1 VESEVARILSIAH
14 GKKMPADAA
23 PFAIE
28 RPEPADSATA
38 KQRQTSSREEP
49 PSLNSF
55 CTCASVRQAARAVTQ
70 FFEEVLSPSGVT
82 ISQFII
88 LRTIHQLAPV
98 SQCRLSEKMV
108 IATET
113 LSRRLALMRRLGW
126 LEIQP
131 GRNRRERLYR
141 LTESGKKKFEN
152 ALPFC
157 ARAQKRLEKTM
168 GRENLL
174 RVQHALDLLT
184 ETAQKAVWA
193 KISNVA

>member
-1 VESEVARILSIAH
+1 MEPEVGRVLSITH
-14 GKKMPADAA
+14 DKKMPARTA
-23 PFAIE
+23 PFEAA
-28 RPEPADSATA
+28 RPEHAEQSQPC
-38 KQRQTSSREEP
+38 EEP
-49 PSLNSF
+49 LSLGSF
-55 CTCASVRQAARAVTQ
+55 CTCASSRQAARALTQ

-88 LRTIHQLAPV
+88 LQAIHQLEPV

-113 LSRRLALMRRLGW
+113 LSRRLALMRRSGW

-131 GRNRRERLYR
+131 GRNRREHLYR
-141 LTESGKKKFEN
+141 LTESGKKKFES

-157 ARAQKRLEKTM
+157 ARAQKRLERTM

-174 RVQHALDLLT
+174 RVQHALELLT
-184 ETAQKAVWA
+184 EASQKALWA
-193 KISNVA
+193 RIPNAA

>member
-1 VESEVARILSIAH
+1 MARVLSITH
-14 GKKMPADAA
+14 EKKMPAAGIA
-23 PFAIE
+23 PSEA
-28 RPEPADSATA
+28 RGPEHAEQNQPCKAPLA
-38 KQRQTSSREEP
+38 P
-49 PSLNSF
+49 NSF
-55 CTCASVRQAARAVTQ
+55 CTCAGSRQAARAITQ

-88 LRTIHQLAPV
+88 LQAIHQLEPV

-113 LSRRLALMRRLGW
+113 LSRRLALMRRAGW
-126 LEIQP
+126 LEIQS
-131 GRNRRERLYR
+131 GRNRREHLYR
-141 LTESGKKKFEN
+141 LTESGKKKFES

-157 ARAQKRLEKTM
+157 ARAQKRLERIM

-184 ETAQKAVWA
+184 EASQKALWA
-193 KISNVA
+193 RIPNAA